1 MKLNA
6 IIESLSEQLRKPWIL
21 STINEARGFL
31 VQSDPRIDFLIRK
44 TGGMEYQHSA
54 MPLLDVKF
62 KDSFMFAMEL
72 DTGNAIFQAGRFTL
86 YQDALWLFDRK
97 LELLDPE
104 KFSTEKIL
112 RIEISIPPVEDLQ
125 RSRVSDFLDK
135 I

>member
-112 RIEISIPPVEDLQ
+112 RIEISIPSVGDLQ

>member
-112 RIEISIPPVEDLQ
+112 RIEISIPPVGDLQ

>member
-6 IIESLSEQLRKPWIL
+6 IIESLSEQLRRPWIL
-21 STINEARGFL
+21 STINEAGGFL
-31 VQSDPRIDFLIRK
+31 VHSDPRVDFLIRK

-62 KDSFMFAMEL
+62 TDSFMFALEL

-86 YQDALWLFDRK
+86 HQDYLWLFERK
-97 LELLDPE
+97 LELPEPE

-112 RIEISIPPVEDLQ
+112 RIEIIVPPEEDLQ
-125 RSRVSDFLDK
+125 RGRVSDFLDK
-135 I
+135 M